1 MPLEPLLNCRPKVL
15 HVRVWSFDTET
26 WLIQPGLLA
35 PPLVCGSVA
44 AQAPG
49 TERLLDKAQA
59 RTFFREAINALDTHL
74 VGANLVYDLGVM
86 AADDPHLV
94 APIFAALDAGRL
106 HCVQVRE
113 ALIDIARGMYG
124 VDPST
129 GRKLDDDEGA
139 RYPLALLVQRHLGLD
154 ISEEKKNPKAWRLRY
169 AELDGVPVERWP
181 QEAAD
186 YPKRDARYTLDVFYR
201 QEAIAREA
209 PNGGNLHAEAD
220 QMRAAFALH
229 LASIWGMR
237 TSGASVAQL
246 RERVEKEWSE
256 NRAKFQAAGIYREDG
271 TKDSKRLA
279 SLVTAAYDGQP
290 PITAPSDR
298 FPDGQVATD
307 RDTLLGSGDAL
318 LEDLGKS
325 GRVDKYKSTYLDVV
339 EAGTAHPINPR
350 FNVLVSTTR
359 VSSDYQQLP
368 QKGGIREVHEAR
380 PGFVYCSVD
389 YGGLELRTM
398 AQRAIWELGFSKMA
412 DALNSGLDVHTLAAA
427 EFLGASYDE
436 LLAKMKAKEPVAVA
450 FRQLAKILN
459 FGKGGGMTG
468 GSLVYNARA
477 KDRVSFCLLAKR
489 ADVCGVERVV
499 VHVQRKP
506 KMVCRACVEVAKEL
520 DTKWLNAWPEQRELQ
535 HRAKSRTYGG
545 GFADVMIPG
554 ANILRGACGYTQ
566 ILNTPF
572 QGLGAVG
579 CKRAMWR
586 VSREMYVDRN
596 SPLYGSRLVLM
607 VHDELISELR
617 ADDPQ
622 RLHDAAERKAEL
634 MRQAMREV
642 TPDLAPS
649 IEAEPALSR
658 IMSKD
663 VATVRDSSGRLLIWE
678 PPAKRAA

>member
-1 MPLEPLLNCRPKVL
+1 MNL
-15 HVRVWSFDTET
+15 WSFDTET

-35 PPLVCGSVA
+35 PPLVCASIAMREPGS
-44 AQAPG
+44 
-49 TERLLDKAQA
+49 ECLLDKAQA
-59 RTFFREAINALDTHL
+59 REFFRAAIAERDTHL
-74 VGANLVYDLGVM
+74 VGANLAYDLGVM
-86 AADDPHLV
+86 AADDPRLV
-94 APIFAALDAGRL
+94 APIFAALEAGRL
-106 HCVQVRE
+106 HCVQIRE
-113 ALIDIARGMYG
+113 ALIDIARGLYG

-129 GRKLDDDEGA
+129 GRKLEDDEGA
-139 RYPLALLVQRHLGLD
+139 RYPLALLVQRYLGLD
-154 ISEEKKNPKAWRLRY
+154 ISEDKKNPKAWRLRY

-181 QEAAD
+181 REAAD

-201 QEAIAREA
+201 QEAIAQET
-209 PNGGNLHAEAD
+209 PNGGNLHAEAE

-229 LASIWGMR
+229 LASIWGLR
-237 TSGASVAQL
+237 TNGAAVSQL
-246 RERVEKEWSE
+246 RERVEREWTE
-256 NRAKFQAAGIYREDG
+256 NRAKFQKAGIYREDG

-279 SLVTAAYDGQP
+279 ALVTAAYCGEP

-298 FPDGQVATD
+298 FPAGQVATD

-318 LEDLGKS
+318 LEELGKS

-339 EAGTAHPINPR
+339 EAGTEAPINPR

-436 LLAKMKAKEPVAVA
+436 LLAKVKAKEPVAVA

-499 VHVQRKP
+499 VTVQRKP

-535 HRAKSRTYGG
+535 HRAKSLTYGG
-545 GFADVMIPG
+545 GFSDVMIPG
-554 ANILRGACGYTQ
+554 ANILRGGCGYTQ

-586 VSREMYVDRN
+586 VSREMYVDRS

-622 RLHDAAERKAEL
+622 RLHDAAERKAEI

-642 TPDLAPS
+642 TPDLAPA

-658 IMSKD
+658 YLSKD
-663 VATVRDSSGRLLIWE
+663 VATVRDSSGRLVVWE
-678 PPAKRAA
+678 PATKRAA

>member
-1 MPLEPLLNCRPKVL
+1 MN
-15 HVRVWSFDTET
+15 VWSFDTET
-26 WLIQPGLLA
+26 WAIQPGLLA
-35 PPLVCGSVA
+35 PPLVCGSIA
-44 AQAPG
+44 AAAPG
-49 TERLLDKAQA
+49 SERLLDKAQA
-59 RTFFREAINALDTHL
+59 RAFFREAITSPDTAL
-74 VGANLVYDLGVM
+74 VGANLAYDLGVM
-86 AADDPHLV
+86 AADDRSLV
-94 APIFAALDAGRL
+94 APIFAALEAGRL

-113 ALIDIARGMYG
+113 ALIDIARGLYG

-139 RYPLALLVQRHLGLD
+139 RYPLALLVQRYLGLD
-154 ISEEKKNPKAWRLRY
+154 ISEDKKNPKAWRLRY

-181 QEAAD
+181 TEAAA
-186 YPKRDARYTLDVFYR
+186 YPKRDARYTLDVFFR
-201 QEAIAREA
+201 QEAVARET
-209 PNGGNLHAEAD
+209 PNGGNLHAEAE

-229 LASIWGMR
+229 LASIWGLR
-237 TSGASVAQL
+237 TNGDSVSVL
-246 RERVEKEWSE
+246 RERVEREWSE
-256 NRAKFQAAGIYREDG
+256 NRAKFQAAGIYRADG
-271 TKDSKRLA
+271 SKDSKRLA
-279 SLVTAAYDGQP
+279 ALVTAAYDGQP
-290 PITAPSDR
+290 PITAPSER

-339 EAGTAHPINPR
+339 EAGTSLPINPR

-412 DALNSGLDVHTLAAA
+412 EALNSGLDVHTLAAA

-436 LLAKMKAKEPVAVA
+436 LLPKVKAKEPLAVA

-499 VHVQRKP
+499 VTVQRKP

-535 HRAKSRTYGG
+535 QRAKSRTYGG

-554 ANILRGACGYTQ
+554 ANILRGGCGYTQ

-579 CKRAMWR
+579 CKLAMWR
-586 VSREMYVDRN
+586 VSREMYVDRR

-607 VHDELISELR
+607 VHDELISELL
-617 ADDPQ
+617 ANDAQ
-622 RLHDAAERKAEL
+622 RMHDAAERKAYL
-634 MRQAMREV
+634 MREAMKET
-642 TPDLAPS
+642 TPDLAPA

-663 VATVRDSSGRLLIWE
+663 VATMRGSSGRLLVWE
-678 PPAKRAA
+678 PPTKRAA

>member
-1 MPLEPLLNCRPKVL
+1 MNL
-15 HVRVWSFDTET
+15 WSFDTET
-26 WLIQPGLLA
+26 RLIQPGLLA
-35 PPLVCGSVA
+35 PPLVCGSIA
-44 AQAPG
+44 TRELG
-49 TERLLDKAQA
+49 SERLLDKEQA
-59 RTFFREAINALDTHL
+59 RQFFRKAITAPDTDI
-74 VGANLVYDLGVM
+74 VGANLPYDLGVM
-86 AADDPHLV
+86 AADDPRLV

-169 AELDGVPVERWP
+169 GELDGVPVERWP
-181 QEAAD
+181 QEAVE
-186 YPKRDARYTLDVFYR
+186 YPKRDARYTVDVYLR

-229 LASIWGMR
+229 LASIWGLR
-237 TSGASVAQL
+237 TNGASVAQL
-246 RERVEKEWSE
+246 RERVEREWSE
-256 NRAKFQAAGIYREDG
+256 NRAKFQAAGIYRDDG

-290 PITAPSDR
+290 PVTAPSDR

-307 RDTLLGSGDAL
+307 RDTLLGSGDVL

-325 GRVDKYKSTYLDVV
+325 GRVDKYKSTYLGVV
-339 EAGTAHPINPR
+339 EAGTEAPINPR

-427 EFLGASYDE
+427 EFLRANYDE
-436 LLAKMKAKEPVAVA
+436 LLAKVKAKDPVAVA

-586 VSREMYVDRN
+586 VSREMYVERS

-634 MRQAMREV
+634 MRQAMKET
-642 TPDLAPS
+642 TPDLAPA

-663 VATVRDSSGRLLIWE
+663 VATVRDSSGRLLVWE
-678 PPAKRAA
+678 APAKRAA

>member
-1 MPLEPLLNCRPKVL
+1 MNL
-15 HVRVWSFDTET
+15 WSFDTET

-44 AQAPG
+44 TQATG

-59 RTFFREAINALDTHL
+59 REFFRDAIATPDTHL

-86 AADDPHLV
+86 AADDPRLV
-94 APIFAALDAGRL
+94 APIFAALEAGRL

-113 ALIDIARGMYG
+113 ALIDIARGVYG
-124 VDPST
+124 VHPLT
-129 GRKLDDDEGA
+129 GRRLDDDEGA

-154 ISEEKKNPKAWRLRY
+154 ISADKHAPDAWRLRY

-181 QEAAD
+181 AAAVE
-186 YPKRDARYTLDVFYR
+186 YPKRDARYTLDVYFC
-201 QEAIAREA
+201 QETLAREVS
-209 PNGGNLHAEAD
+209 NGGNLHAEAD

-229 LASIWGMR
+229 LASIWGLR
-237 TSGASVAQL
+237 TNGVAVAQL
-246 RERVEKEWSE
+246 RERVEREWNE
-256 NRAKFQAAGIYREDG
+256 NRAKFQAAGIFRADG

-279 SLVTAAYDGQP
+279 ALVTAAYDGQP
-290 PITAPSDR
+290 PITSPSDR

-307 RDTLLGSGDAL
+307 RDTLLGSGDPI
-318 LEDLGKS
+318 LEELGRS

-339 EAGTAHPINPR
+339 EAGTTHPINPR

-380 PGFVYCSVD
+380 PGFVFCSVD

-398 AQRAIWELGFSKMA
+398 AQRAIWELGYSKMA

-427 EFLGASYDE
+427 EFLGTSYAE
-436 LLAKMKAKEPVAVA
+436 LLPLVKAKDPVAVSY
-450 FRQLAKILN
+450 RQLAKILN
-459 FGKGGGMTG
+459 FGKGGGMRAGT
-468 GSLVYNARA
+468 LVYNARA

-489 ADVCGVERVV
+489 ADECGVTREEVT
-499 VHVQRKP
+499 VQRKP
-506 KMVCRACVEVAKEL
+506 KRVCRVCLLVAKEL
-520 DTKWLNAWPEQRELQ
+520 DELWMRAWPEQRELQ
-535 HRAKSRTYGG
+535 EKAQALAYGG

-554 ANILRGACGYTQ
+554 VNILRGMCGYTQ

-579 CKRAMWR
+579 CKLAMWR
-586 VSREMYVDRN
+586 VSREMYVDRR
-596 SPLYGSRLVLM
+596 SPLYGSRIVLNM
-607 VHDELISELR
+607 HDELLSELL
-617 ADDPQ
+617 ADDAQ
-622 RLHDAAERKAEL
+622 RLHDAAERKAYL
-634 MRQAMREV
+634 MREAMKET
-642 TPDLAPS
+642 TPDLAPA

-658 IMSKD
+658 ILSKD
-663 VATVRDSSGRLLIWE
+663 AATVRDSSGRLLVWE
-678 PPAKRAA
+678 PAAKRAA

>member
-1 MPLEPLLNCRPKVL
+1 LK
-15 HVRVWSFDTET
+15 VWSFDTET

-44 AQAPG
+44 TRDPG
-49 TERLLDKAQA
+49 SERLLDKAQA
-59 RTFFREAINALDTHL
+59 RRFFRDTISDPDGHL
-74 VGANLVYDLGVM
+74 VGANLPYDLGVM
-86 AADDPHLV
+86 AADDPRLIE
-94 APIFAALDAGRL
+94 PIFQALDAGRL
-106 HCVQVRE
+106 HCVQIRE
-113 ALIDIARGMYG
+113 ALIDIARGLHG

-139 RYPLALLVQRHLGLD
+139 RYPLALLAKRYFGVD
-154 ISEEKKNPKAWRLRY
+154 ISDDKKNPTSWRHRFG
-169 AELDGVPVERWP
+169 ELDGVPIEFWPVEAV
-181 QEAAD
+181 E
-186 YPKRDARYTLDVFYR
+186 YVKRDARFPIDVYFC
-201 QEAIAREA
+201 QEEQARGIR
-209 PNGGNLHAEAD
+209 NGGNLHAEAD

-229 LASIWGMR
+229 LASIWGLR
-237 TSGASVAQL
+237 TNLTAVAEL
-246 RERVEKEWSE
+246 RERVEREWRES
-256 NRAKFQAAGIYREDG
+256 RSKFQAAGIFRPDG
-271 TKDSKRLA
+271 SKDTKRLA
-279 SLVTAAYDGQP
+279 ALVTAAYGGNP
-290 PITAPSDR
+290 PYTAPSAR
-298 FPDGQVATD
+298 FPEGKIATD
-307 RDTLLGSGDAL
+307 RDTLTDSGDPL

-339 EAGTAHPINPR
+339 EAGTKAPINPR

-380 PGFVYCSVD
+380 PGFVFCSVD

-398 AQRAIWELGFSKMA
+398 AQRAIWDLGFSKMA

-436 LLAKMKAKEPVAVA
+436 LLAQVKAKDPVAVA

-489 ADVCGVERVV
+489 ADVCGVERVLV
-499 VHVQRKP
+499 TVQRKP
-506 KMVCRACVEVAKEL
+506 KMVCRTCVEVAREL
-520 DTKWLNAWPEQRELQ
+520 DEKWLDAWPEQRELQ
-535 HRAKSRTYGG
+535 RRAKALTYGG

-579 CKRAMWR
+579 CKLAMWR
-586 VSREMYVDRN
+586 VSREMYVDRR
-596 SPLYGSRLVLM
+596 SPLWGSRLVLQ
-607 VHDELISELR
+607 VHDELISELL

-622 RLHDAAERKAEL
+622 RLHDAAERKAYL
-634 MRQAMREV
+634 MREAMKET
-642 TPDLAPS
+642 TPDLAPA

-663 VATVRDSSGRLLIWE
+663 AATVRDSSGRLLVWE

>member
-1 MPLEPLLNCRPKVL
+1 MN
-15 HVRVWSFDTET
+15 VWSFDTET

-59 RTFFREAINALDTHL
+59 RAFFREAINALDTHL

-86 AADDPHLV
+86 AADDPRLV

-113 ALIDIARGMYG
+113 ALIDIARGVYG

-169 AELDGVPVERWP
+169 AELDGVHVERWP

-186 YPKRDARYTLDVFYR
+186 YPKRDARYTLDVYFR

-246 RERVEKEWSE
+246 RERVEREWGE

-279 SLVTAAYDGQP
+279 ALVTAAYDGQP

-298 FPDGQVATD
+298 FPQGQVATD
-307 RDTLLGSGDAL
+307 RDTLMGSGDAL

-339 EAGTAHPINPR
+339 EAGTSHPINPR

-436 LLAKMKAKEPVAVA
+436 LLAKVKAKEPVAVA

-586 VSREMYVDRN
+586 VSREMYVDRS

>member
-1 MPLEPLLNCRPKVL
+1 M
-15 HVRVWSFDTET
+15 
-26 WLIQPGLLA
+26 
-35 PPLVCGSVA
+35 
-44 AQAPG
+44 
-49 TERLLDKAQA
+49 
-59 RTFFREAINALDTHL
+59 
-74 VGANLVYDLGVM
+74 
-86 AADDPHLV
+86 
-94 APIFAALDAGRL
+94 
-106 HCVQVRE
+106 
-113 ALIDIARGMYG
+113 
-124 VDPST
+124 DPST

-139 RYPLALLVQRHLGLD
+139 RYPLALLVQRYLGLD
-154 ISEEKKNPKAWRLRY
+154 ISEDKKNPKAWRLRY
-169 AELDGVPVERWP
+169 GELDGVPVERWP
-181 QEAAD
+181 TEAAA
-186 YPKRDARYTLDVFYR
+186 YPKRDARYTLNVFFR
-201 QEAIAREA
+201 QEAIARET
-209 PNGGNLHAEAD
+209 PNGGNLHAEAE

-229 LASIWGMR
+229 LASIWGLR
-237 TSGASVAQL
+237 TNGDSVAVL
-246 RERVEKEWSE
+246 RERVEREWGE
-256 NRAKFQAAGIYREDG
+256 NRAKFQAAGIYRADG

-279 SLVTAAYDGQP
+279 ALVTAAYDGQP

-307 RDTLLGSGDAL
+307 RDTLLGSGDTL

-339 EAGTAHPINPR
+339 EAGTSLPINPR

-380 PGFVYCSVD
+380 PGFAYCSVD

-412 DALNSGLDVHTLAAA
+412 EALNSGLDVHTLAAA

-436 LLAKMKAKEPVAVA
+436 LLPKVKAKEPLAVA

-489 ADVCGVERVV
+489 ADVCGVQRVV
-499 VHVQRKP
+499 ITVQRKP

-535 HRAKSRTYGG
+535 QRAKSSTYGG
-545 GFADVMIPG
+545 GFADVMTPG
-554 ANILRGACGYTQ
+554 ANILRGGCGYTQ

-579 CKRAMWR
+579 CKLAMWR
-586 VSREMYVDRN
+586 VSREMYVDRR

-607 VHDELISELR
+607 VHDELISELL
-617 ADDPQ
+617 ANDAQ
-622 RLHDAAERKAEL
+622 RMHDAAERKAYL
-634 MRQAMREV
+634 MREAMKET
-642 TPDLAPS
+642 TPDLAPA

-663 VATVRDSSGRLLIWE
+663 VATVRDSSGRLLVWE
-678 PPAKRAA
+678 PPTKRAA